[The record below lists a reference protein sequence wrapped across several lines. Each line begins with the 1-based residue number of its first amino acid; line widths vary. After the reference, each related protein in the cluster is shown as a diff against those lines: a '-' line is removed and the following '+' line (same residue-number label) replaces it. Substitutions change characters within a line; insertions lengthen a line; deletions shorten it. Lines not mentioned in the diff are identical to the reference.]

1 MSPVDVNANP
11 LDLKPG
17 IPQRLDSEVT
27 RIVAPNAGVMTGAGT
42 NTYLVG
48 SRELA
53 VVDPGPD
60 DESHVQA
67 IVSAGEGRIRWIAC
81 THTHFDHSPA
91 AARLKALTG
100 APIAAMRAPV
110 TDHDLRLV
118 PDRSLA
124 PDDLIQCGGVT
135 LRAVHTPGHASNHVC
150 FLLSSNGML
159 FTGDHIMQGSTV
171 VIWPPDGN
179 MRAYLESLR
188 RLLEL
193 DMRVLAPGHGYLIH
207 SPHAEVERL
216 IQHRLRREDK
226 VRQAVLQAGEP
237 ATINMLLPRAY
248 DDVPKV
254 LHEMAALS
262 LRAHLDKLVEDGEIL
277 CGGGRYSPLPA

>member
-1 MSPVDVNANP
+1 VVTAPP
-11 LDLKPG
+11 DLQPG
-17 IPQRLDSEVT
+17 IPQRLDNEVT
-27 RIVAPNAGVMTGAGT
+27 RIVAPNAGMMTGAGT

-48 SRELA
+48 TREG
-53 VVDPGPD
+53 VVIDPGPD

-67 IVSAGEGRIRWIAC
+67 ILSAGAGRIRWILC

-100 APIAAMRAPV
+100 AKIAAMNAPL
-110 TDHDLRLV
+110 TDHDCRLD

-124 PDDLIQCGGVT
+124 RDDLIQCEGVP

-150 FLLSSNGML
+150 FLLSSNQML

-179 MRAYLESLR
+179 MRAYLDSLR
-188 RLLEL
+188 RLLAL
-193 DMRVLAPGHGYLIH
+193 DIRVLAPGHGYLIE

-216 IQHRLRREDK
+216 IQPRLRREDK
-226 VRQAVLQAGEP
+226 VRQAVLRAGEP
-237 ATINMLLPRAY
+237 ATIEMLLPRAY

-262 LRAHLDKLVEDGEIL
+262 LRAHLDKLTEDGEIG
-277 CGGGRYSPLPA
+277 CSDARYSGR

>member
-1 MSPVDVNANP
+1 VTAPP
-11 LDLKPG
+11 DLQPG

-27 RIVAPNAGVMTGAGT
+27 RIVAPNAGMMTGAGT

-48 SRELA
+48 TREVI

-67 IVSAGEGRIRWIAC
+67 ISNAGAGRITWILC
-81 THTHFDHSPA
+81 THTHFDHAPA

-100 APIAAMRAPV
+100 AKIAAMSAPL
-110 TDHDLRLV
+110 TDHDCRLD
-118 PDRSLA
+118 PDRRLA
-124 PDDLIQCGGVT
+124 PDDLIQCDGMF

-179 MRAYLESLR
+179 MRAYLDSLR
-188 RLLEL
+188 RLLAL
-193 DMRVLAPGHGYLIH
+193 DIRVLAPGHGYLIE

-226 VRQAVLQAGEP
+226 VRQAVLRAGEP
-237 ATINMLLPRAY
+237 ATIEMLLPRAY

-262 LRAHLDKLVEDGEIL
+262 LRAHLDKLTEDGEIG
-277 CGGGRYSPLPA
+277 CSDARYSGR